1 MPYLSDGVGDAIV
14 GDLSGSWA
22 VRGVGSHDLGGVRG
36 SSTVGNGVVG
46 GSTCSEGSGGE

>member
-1 MPYLSDGVGDAIV
+1 M

-36 SSTVGNGVVG
+36 SGTVRHGVVG
-46 GSTCSEGSGGE
+46 GSTCNEGSSGE